1 MITALLLSCLPSTA
15 LVQAED
21 APVPKVVFTR
31 PGQDMVV
38 PSGPAAVVIEFD
50 VGMDARSFS
59 WGPGTD
65 TMPNPT
71 EEPRW
76 MNDNIWAFNLD
87 LEPNTTYSFVLN
99 PEPEQGFVS
108 LKGVPLET
116 TVVRF
121 STNDLRSDNAPIAR
135 HQAAADA
142 LITAMQERYAY
153 RDQRAVDWVQW
164 EKETQAKLYPVRNSK
179 DFAKLATE
187 QLALLEDLSIQVQ
200 LKGDST
206 PTYRPRVDP
215 NYDRRRTMGLLT
227 DIQSLSAYVMQAQ
240 ATPEIA
246 YLAIDFW
253 TRTEALSAEELFT
266 TALKSME
273 SDKGLIIDVRSNRGG
288 DQAIALNL
296 AGRLLSEPG
305 VYAQTASPN
314 ADGVLGEAVDQSAEP
329 VRPRFTKPVAILQGP
344 TNMGVNEVFVLAA
357 SQSERVRT
365 FGGSTYGAVGQT
377 ESIDLGNDIRI
388 LLPTERTTR
397 PSGEVYEGQGLPPDQ
412 AVPWAEEGD
421 PVLAAAIAW
430 LNTQ

>member
-31 PGQDMVV
+31 PAQDQVV
-38 PSGPAAVVIEFD
+38 PAGPAAIVVEFD
-50 VGMDARSFS
+50 VAMDARSFS
-59 WGPGTD
+59 WGPSTD
-65 TMPNPT
+65 TMPEPA

-76 MNDNIWAFNLD
+76 MNDNIWSFNLD

-116 TVVRF
+116 TEVRF
-121 STNDLRSDNAPIAR
+121 STNDLRSDTAPIAR

-142 LITAMQERYAY
+142 LIAAMQARYAY
-153 RDQRAVDWVQW
+153 RDQRSVDWAQW
-164 EKETQAKLYPVRNSK
+164 ERETQAKLYPVRNSK
-179 DFAKLATE
+179 DFAALATE

-200 LKGDST
+200 LKGKST
-206 PTYRPRVDP
+206 PSFRPRVDP
-215 NYDRRRTMGLLT
+215 NYDRRRTLGLLSE
-227 DIQSLSAYVMQAQ
+227 IQSLSAYVIQAQ
-240 ATPEIA
+240 ATPQMG

-253 TRTEALSAEELFT
+253 TQSDALPAAELFTEALKTLET
-266 TALKSME
+266 
-273 SDKGLIIDVRSNRGG
+273 DKGLIIDVRANRGG
-288 DQAIALNL
+288 EAEIALNL
-296 AGRLLSEPG
+296 AARLLNDPA
-305 VYAQTASPN
+305 VYAKTASPD
-314 ADGVLGEAVDQSAEP
+314 AEGVLGEAADLRLEP
-329 VRPRFTKPVAILQGP
+329 VRPRFSKPVAVLQGP

-365 FGGSTYGAVGQT
+365 FGAATYGAAGQT
-377 ESIDLGNDIRI
+377 QAIDLGNDVQI
-388 LLPTERTTR
+388 LLPTERTTDAK
-397 PSGEVYEGQGLPPDQ
+397 GGIYEGQGIAPDQ
-412 AVPWAEEGD
+412 SVPWSEEGD